1 MCGQGHTDRTRDE
14 EPQSLDTSINVQ
26 VSDRWQA
33 RAWRIKDELP
43 VD

>member
-1 MCGQGHTDRTRDE
+1 MCGQGHIDRTRGE
-14 EPQSLDTSINVQ
+14 EPQSLDTSINIQ